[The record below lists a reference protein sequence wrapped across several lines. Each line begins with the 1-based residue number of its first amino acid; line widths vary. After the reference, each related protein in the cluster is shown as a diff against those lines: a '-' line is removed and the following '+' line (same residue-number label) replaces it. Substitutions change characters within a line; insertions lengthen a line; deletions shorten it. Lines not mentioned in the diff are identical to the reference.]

1 MISGNSP
8 GKLLCFLTITYNAII
23 ALIGSSMF
31 KRFSTNYMTMLF
43 LIDGAII
50 QVMLWLA
57 MELRFVLPWGQ
68 NVEPEW
74 VPQWVY
80 VPSWRLHLVI
90 GVLWLG
96 SFLILD
102 LYTPRKI
109 IRWLDEIQR
118 IVLAHTVAA
127 LSLAGVLYLTNIQLL
142 RLTYTYFYVLTFVA
156 LLGYRA
162 ALRAWHRLRR
172 VASNSVAR
180 ILVVGAGKT
189 GQEIIEEFARQQ
201 WPGIEFVGFLD
212 DDPHKQNSQ
221 LCGVSVLGRLDN
233 IVHVIEQQQVD
244 EVLIAL
250 PSYAH
255 ERITNLIAALYQL
268 PVRIRIAPDY
278 FNLALFGATV
288 ESLGG
293 IALIGLRDP
302 AIDEFKRFV
311 KRLLDIILSSISLL
325 LLSPLLGLV
334 ALAIKLEDGGPVFYF
349 AERVGENG
357 KLFRMI
363 KFRSMIVNADQLQP
377 QINQVDS
384 TGNIIHKNAND
395 PRITRLGRLIRRT
408 SIDELPQ
415 LLNVLKGEMSLVGPR
430 PELPWLVANYEPWQH
445 KRFAVPQGITG
456 WWQVNGR
463 SDNLMHLHTEQD
475 LYYIQNYSLWLDLQ
489 ILWRTITVVLRGRG
503 AY

>member
-1 MISGNSP
+1 
-8 GKLLCFLTITYNAII
+8 
-23 ALIGSSMF
+23 MF
-31 KRFSTNYMTMLF
+31 KRFSTNYMALLF
-43 LIDGAII
+43 LIDGAMI
-50 QVMLWLA
+50 QIMLWLA
-57 MELRFVLPWGQ
+57 MELRFAIPWGQ
-68 NVEPEW
+68 VVEPEW
-74 VPQWVY
+74 APQWVY
-80 VPSWRLHLVI
+80 VPSLRLHAVVAI
-90 GVLWLG
+90 LWLG
-96 SFLILD
+96 SFLVLD

-109 IRWLDEIQR
+109 IRWVDEIQR
-118 IVLAHTVAA
+118 IVLAHTIAA
-127 LSLAGVLYLTNIQLL
+127 LSLAGVLYLANIELL
-142 RLTYTYFYVLTFVA
+142 RLTYIYFYVLTFVT

-162 ALRAWHRLRR
+162 AMRIWHRLRGH
-172 VASNSVAR
+172 ASTSVAR
-180 ILVVGAGKT
+180 ILIVGAGKT
-189 GQEIIEEFARQQ
+189 GQKIVSEFDRQQ

-212 DDPHKQNSQ
+212 DNPFKQNQ
-221 LCGVSVLGRLDN
+221 HVAGVPVLGKLDN
-233 IVHVIEQQQVD
+233 ITTIIQQKQVD

-255 ERITNLIAALYQL
+255 DRIVNLIAALYRL

-302 AIDEFKRFV
+302 AIEEFQRFV
-311 KRLLDIILSSISLL
+311 KRLLDMVLSGVSLL
-325 LLSPLLGLV
+325 ILSPLLGLV
-334 ALAIKLEDGGPVFYF
+334 ALLIKLEDGGPVFYF

-357 KLFRMI
+357 KLFYMI
-363 KFRSMIVNADQLQP
+363 KFRSMVVNADKLQTQVN
-377 QINQVDS
+377 QIDGNGNVVHKQV
-384 TGNIIHKNAND
+384 ND
-395 PRITRLGRLIRRT
+395 PRVTHIGRFIRRT

-430 PELPWLVANYEPWQH
+430 PELPWLVAKYEPWQH

-475 LYYIQNYSLWLDLQ
+475 LYYIQHYSLWLDLQ
-489 ILWRTITVVLRGRG
+489 ILWRTLAVVLRGRG